1 MRFVKQNYICV
12 LQPILVLNMLLSRR
26 NTEGC
31 VATRVPTF
39 ARDTMGQRTQIIQ
52 GEVTYR

>member
-12 LQPILVLNMLLSRR
+12 LQSILVLYMLLSQRH
-26 NTEGC
+26 TEGF

-39 ARDTMGQRTQIIQ
+39 ARDTMGQSTQIIQ
-52 GEVTYR
+52 AEIT